1 MAAGTTVFCR
11 SSNPNFNQQVEDVL
25 NGKKGAE
32 YVLARDVA
40 EYVKEKESELTFW
53 QSLTIF
59 TGIAG
64 MGAAVVGYFVG
75 RRDGRAEVIATLPG
89 NQSTQ
94 AAESIKKA
102 DEIAQRGIFYWW

>member
-1 MAAGTTVFCR
+1 
-11 SSNPNFNQQVEDVL
+11 
-25 NGKKGAE
+25 
-32 YVLARDVA
+32 
-40 EYVKEKESELTFW
+40 
-53 QSLTIF
+53 
-59 TGIAG
+59 